1 MRITSVTVVED
12 RRRVQGRV
20 AVLRAG
26 VIGAFALL
34 LGGFWYFQ
42 IFQHAKFR
50 EMAENNHQRTLPLRA
65 PRGVIFDRHGEV
77 LVENRA
83 SFNISIMREHS
94 RDLDRTVRLL
104 AQVVGRDEQ
113 ALREEVERH
122 RREPSYRP
130 IVLVQDAS
138 LAQVAAVTARR
149 LDFELPDVVVQQVPT
164 RKYPAQALGAHLL
177 GYVGEASEQQV
188 AEAGVAAGA
197 VIGQSGLERTY
208 NRVLMGAAGARRVVV
223 NSVGR
228 EIRTLDEEPPAEG
241 RRVQVTLDAAMQR
254 AAEDAFRHYGY
265 WGSAAVLEPSTGDVL
280 TLVSLPAFDPNA
292 FASGIDR
299 TTWQALNTD
308 ELRPLQNRA
317 IQGRYS
323 PGSTFKIV
331 VAAAALEAGVITP
344 ETKFFCP
351 GGANFHGRWFKC
363 HLAGGHGW
371 VDVRHA
377 LEKSCNV
384 FFYTAGN
391 LLGVDRIHDWA
402 EKLGLAGKTGID
414 LPNEVENIIPS
425 TAWKQ
430 QRTGERWYA
439 GETISVAIGQGQV
452 SVTPMSMAVMMASV
466 ASGTR
471 VAPRLVKA
479 TSEGPNLPWVPMD
492 GPRLRETVTLKPST
506 VSAIHD
512 GLWMAVN
519 EAGTAGRARLPGRDV
534 AGKTGTAQV
543 ISNQGRERA
552 RGSGKDLRD
561 HGWFVFMVPRD
572 NPELAGVI
580 FAEHSEHGYLA
591 APIAKHII
599 ETYYARKE
607 GRPLPE
613 LPPQGVPAGI
623 PVAAN
628 PAASPAA
635 RPVAAAPV
643 AAPAAA
649 PARPVAGAGGGA

>member
-1 MRITSVTVVED
+1 MRITSMSVVED
-12 RRRVQGRV
+12 RRRLQGRV
-20 AVLRAG
+20 GVLRAI
-26 VIGAFALL
+26 VVVLFALL
-34 LGGFWYFQ
+34 LTGFWYFQ

-94 RDLDRTVRLL
+94 RDLDRTVHLL
-104 AQVVGRDEQ
+104 ATVVGEDEQ
-113 ALREEVERH
+113 ELRENLERH
-122 RREPSYRP
+122 RREPTYRP
-130 IVLVQDAS
+130 IVMVQDAT

-164 RKYPAQALGAHLL
+164 RRYPEEALGAHLL
-177 GYVGEASEQQV
+177 GYVGEASEQQMGD
-188 AEAGVAAGA
+188 AGVASGTI
-197 VIGQSGLERTY
+197 IGQSGLERTY
-208 NRVLMGAAGARRVVV
+208 NKVLMGADGAKRVVV

-228 EIRTLDEEPPAEG
+228 EIRTLDEEKPAEG
-241 RRVQVTLDAAMQR
+241 RRVQLTLDASMQR
-254 AAEDAFRHYGY
+254 AAEEGFKVTGY
-265 WGSAAVLEPSTGDVL
+265 WGSAVVLDPRSGDVL
-280 TLVSLPAFDPNA
+280 TLVSLPAYDPNA

-299 TTWQALNTD
+299 ATWQALNTD

-331 VAAAALEAGVITP
+331 VATAALEEGLITP
-344 ETKFFCP
+344 ETKVFC
-351 GGANFHGRWFKC
+351 GGGGNFYGRFFKC

-377 LEKSCNV
+377 IEKSCNV

-391 LLGVDRIHDWA
+391 LLGVDKIHDWSQ
-402 EKLGLAGKTGID
+402 KSGVD
-414 LPNEVENIIPS
+414 LPNEIESIVPS
-425 TAWKQ
+425 TEWKK
-430 QRTGERWYA
+430 QRTGERWYP

-466 ASGTR
+466 AQGAR
-471 VAPRLVKA
+471 VVPRLVTA
-479 TSEGPNLPWVPMD
+479 TSTGGVWEPVEAPAAAAP
-492 GPRLRETVTLKPST
+492 VTLKAAT
-506 VSAIHD
+506 VSAVHD

-519 EAGTAGRARLPGRDV
+519 EAGTAGRARIAGRDV

-561 HGWFVFMVPRD
+561 HGWFVFMVPKD

-591 APIAKHII
+591 APIARHII

-607 GRPLPE
+607 GRPLP
-613 LPPQGVPAGI
+613 VM
-623 PVAAN
+623 
-628 PAASPAA
+628 
-635 RPVAAAPV
+635 APV
-643 AAPAAA
+643 PGTPGYVAPA
-649 PARPVAGAGGGA
+649 PARAAAVAGAAADGAPY